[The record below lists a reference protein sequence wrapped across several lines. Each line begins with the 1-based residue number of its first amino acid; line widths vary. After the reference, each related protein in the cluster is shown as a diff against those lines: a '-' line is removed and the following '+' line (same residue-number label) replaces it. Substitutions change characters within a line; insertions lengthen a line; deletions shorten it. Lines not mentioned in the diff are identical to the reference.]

1 MKPKDLTAWN
11 RRVSAVYAVGVWTM
25 IGSYAY
31 FKYTG
36 RYDDTPVKTEDV
48 EKAEDPDQV
57 VYQTA
62 HTKTIITYKKDFV
75 PFTTRIY
82 NFFKS
87 SSSEDK

>member
-1 MKPKDLTAWN
+1 M
-11 RRVSAVYAVGVWTM
+11 
-25 IGSYAY
+25 
-31 FKYTG
+31 
-36 RYDDTPVKTEDV
+36 KTEDV